1 MNVVICWRRC
11 YEYHVASIRVLRLQ
25 TLRHSRERTAK
36 HLASNPIS
44 STAQLFVLNSGELVH
59 HRVSVYAG
67 LTVPLRERPQR

>member
-1 MNVVICWRRC
+1 MNVVICCRRR
-11 YEYHVASIRVLRLQ
+11 YEYHVPSIRVLRLQ
-25 TLRHSRERTAK
+25 TLRHSHERTAK

-59 HRVSVYAG
+59 HRVSVYSG